1 MGIQLNTGFS
11 LKSKAFLD
19 ERDSFESLSAMKN
32 YSETN
37 LPDGFI
43 TYNKEDGLYYV
54 YNSAND
60 IDVNLGRWREYSGGS
75 TVIKKTDIKT
85 TLDENSTNDDVCGG
99 KAIFDAIKK
108 NCIGK
113 ETVLYDGN
121 IATNTTYTLADDV
134 NNYDFIVICHG
145 YMGHSGIQSVTLNK
159 TEISKIT
166 DTAHI
171 FKVIDGDQYTG
182 GYFNNDKLIIHYYNR
197 QNIYS
202 IVGYKFGE
210 VTVQNT
216 ITNPLQPISYSLDEQ
231 LTGGTWIDGKPLY
244 KRTFVTTAPSSVNTI
259 TNIVTLD
266 AAIEPVNMYGF
277 LMRDNG
283 GRMPL
288 LMYINDSQTGNISI
302 WNRRNND
309 GNHIGMITGGSDNL
323 NKPVYVTVEYTKTTD
338 V

>member
-37 LPDGFI
+37 LPDGFT

-99 KAIFDAIKK
+99 KAIFEALKA
-108 NCIGK
+108 NAIGK
-113 ETVLYDGN
+113 ETALYEGR
-121 IATNTTYTLADDV
+121 ISATGTYTLADNV
-134 NNYDFIVICHG
+134 NNYDFIIINHRQE
-145 YMGHSGIQSVTLNK
+145 SGVNCQSTTLSK
-159 TEISKIT
+159 YEISKCSDYEHKFMCVLGYGSSEDCT
-166 DTAHI
+166 S
-171 FKVIDGDQYTG
+171 
-182 GYFNNDKLIIHYYNR
+182 GYFNNDKLILSSYNF
-197 QNIYS
+197 QTITS
-202 IVGYKFGE
+202 ITGYKFGE

-216 ITNPLQPISYSLDEQ
+216 ITNPLQPISYSTDEQ
-231 LTGGTWIDGKPLY
+231 LTGGTWIDGKPIY
-244 KRTFVTTAPSSVNTI
+244 RKVVNKTFSI
-259 TNIVTLD
+259 T
-266 AAIEPVNMYGF
+266 
-277 LMRDNG
+277 
-283 GRMPL
+283 
-288 LMYINDSQTGNISI
+288 S
-302 WNRRNND
+302 
-309 GNHIGMITGGSDNL
+309 GGSWCDIGITISDIDKLIRTSVIRVEDCANL
-323 NKPVYVTVEYTKTTD
+323 NDVLFNVASSKIFALRESALNSSNFDVILEYTKTTD